1 MLMAYNAAC
10 TAPMSATQAPTQ
22 AAASFGPRVTEGRT
36 CPAVSV
42 PRVQQNGLGV
52 VAAGAL
58 AGFLY
63 LQRREA
69 AAAQAAADAQL
80 AGQRASLAGL
90 RTQARPMR
98 RWRSPHAQHCA
109 EQSVNSWPGGRLGG
123 AASRMRGVL
132 RRYHRARTW
141 HARTSNSPNLA
152 AGGRGDDCGRA

>member
-1 MLMAYNAAC
+1 M
-10 TAPMSATQAPTQ
+10 
-22 AAASFGPRVTEGRT
+22 

-42 PRVQQNGLGV
+42 PRQNGLGV

-98 RWRSPHAQHCA
+98 RWRSPHCPA
-109 EQSVNSWPGGRLGG
+109 
-123 AASRMRGVL
+123 L
-132 RRYHRARTW
+132 RRAVCQRLARGPT
-141 HARTSNSPNLA
+141 
-152 AGGRGDDCGRA
+152 GRGRFSHAGRPASLPKSAHLARSYLQQP